1 LFRKTRPLEL
11 LFRDPWWIITTVYL
25 FVVIKT
31 QYEMSLKE
39 IVRISPRFGVMLVAM
54 LLSIT
59 FVVLDVLSVTSALK
73 VAGTTGINPFWKLSF
88 VFKCLT
94 DSVILDDFKMAL
106 DRLRAFKMSRLGSFS
121 GDIYDRRTN
130 NGGNLVEA
138 WEKAEREARK
148 PSRPAQTLPSP
159 SPTGVYDGPNEFPG
173 FRLAYGEE
181 KQHRHHREH
190 QDSVVAS
197 EPSTSRSRFM
207 SFDLGDV
214 VPSAIEDPPLR
225 TMEEAHVKAQGPQH
239 EWVENINRRMDA
251 EADYA
256 NALRDMSGNSLPGS
270 PRKLSD
276 TRRSP

>member
-1 LFRKTRPLEL
+1 
-11 LFRDPWWIITTVYL
+11 
-25 FVVIKT
+25 
-31 QYEMSLKE
+31 MSLKE

-59 FVVLDVLSVTSALK
+59 FVVLDVLSVTGALK

-138 WEKAEREARK
+138 WEKAERDARQPIK
-148 PSRPAQTLPSP
+148 PAQTVPSP
-159 SPTGVYDGPNEFPG
+159 SPTGVYDGPNDFPG
-173 FRLAYGEE
+173 FRPAYSEE
-181 KQHRHHREH
+181 KQQRHHREH

-197 EPSTSRSRFM
+197 EPPTSRSRFM
-207 SFDLGDV
+207 SFDLEDV

-225 TMEEAHVKAQGPQH
+225 TMEEAHLAVKAQGQQD
-239 EWVENINRRMDA
+239 EWVENVNRRMDA
-251 EADYA
+251 EADYG
-256 NALRDMSGNSLPGS
+256 NALREMSSNNPPAS

-276 TRRSP
+276 TRRSHQA